1 MQQWD
6 CIFLI
11 HPVIKSYLALC
22 QRKSTNTA
30 IQLSCSLD
38 MSIFLQ
44 NAVVQVLGKI
54 IPKLKENN
62 NIKESRGKVLNG
74 TLITEQ
80 NNVNTLRNKIFWTQ
94 FTKVLKWLLGCR
106 NHHGFLGRILKKD
119 HRSTACSLHKK

>member
-1 MQQWD
+1 
-6 CIFLI
+6 
-11 HPVIKSYLALC
+11 
-22 QRKSTNTA
+22 
-30 IQLSCSLD
+30 

-80 NNVNTLRNKIFWTQ
+80 NNVNTFRNKIF
-94 FTKVLKWLLGCR
+94 
-106 NHHGFLGRILKKD
+106 
-119 HRSTACSLHKK
+119 